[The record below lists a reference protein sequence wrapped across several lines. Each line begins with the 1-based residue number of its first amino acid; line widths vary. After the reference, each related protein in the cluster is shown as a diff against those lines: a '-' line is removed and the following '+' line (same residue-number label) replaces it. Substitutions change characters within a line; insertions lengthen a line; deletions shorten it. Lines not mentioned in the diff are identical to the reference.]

1 MSRLYTTIFRKAI
14 MENKISNS
22 HYQTTAD
29 ETKWKKHFGE
39 NEFHIQLYIYIFIQC
54 HTPTTE
60 TLRTFVELM
69 IVFDILTLGHS
80 RRATEK
86 INTVLQR
93 RVLSADTWRPRADH
107 TWWGTL
113 EKRSPDSSQ
122 CSARQYPETTQCA
135 FSCCACLRFCICVS
149 QCAFTC
155 SWPWLQV
162 EFDTCGDYQKGPWPA
177 YLCGGGFWNFWA
189 PRKIVK
195 RTFPLCLKS
204 GHHHIPP
211 LRLLWFMSTLP
222 R

>member
-1 MSRLYTTIFRKAI
+1 MNKTFWWKWIPYSTI
-14 MENKISNS
+14 
-22 HYQTTAD
+22 
-29 ETKWKKHFGE
+29 
-39 NEFHIQLYIYIFIQC
+39 YIYIFIQC

-80 RRATEK
+80 RRATEN

-149 QCAFTC
+149 QCAFPLTMAPGR
-155 SWPWLQV
+155 SWHLWRLPQR
-162 EFDTCGDYQKGPWPA
+162 A
-177 YLCGGGFWNFWA
+177 M
-189 PRKIVK
+189 
-195 RTFPLCLKS
+195 TFLPMWW
-204 GHHHIPP
+204 
-211 LRLLWFMSTLP
+211 RLLEFLTTKEDCKENFSPVFEVGSPSHSTPKTPVVHVNSAKVSKPEHHCTCPVVLESLD
-222 R
+222 